1 MPETPVHTADQSTQ
15 AYLIKLGTN
24 LLDSIVRRFS
34 NPEKARRNRILL
46 LLLTAGL
53 LTLVLLP
60 SQHLVT
66 ARYKPG
72 EIATSDIRASQD
84 YLLEDRELTKQ
95 LRSEAELKAPIV
107 YTSSNT
113 VSTHLLTSIDKALAA
128 TRTARSEDPGLTTAE
143 LRPLLEPV
151 LDAQLS
157 EGELRTLLKVSS
169 DATVL
174 SQLKRVLDE
183 TYKQKIILDAK
194 VFRSDTT
201 RGVEISNTAG
211 KNIGTATGDTPFIE
225 IGEARRMVQTQR
237 LDSVSAESSRH
248 LLALLAKILK
258 PNLFFDREATEARKK
273 QIMTDVKPVLYKIQK
288 GEMIVRVGERVTTE
302 QSQKLEMIYQ
312 ASRGEGTFYT
322 VVGIFGL
329 VLVLFYFPYRF
340 ACKNIRKFNPSNRDL
355 LAIAILIVSSFFVF
369 KLALLVS
376 ANIGAAFPAVSP
388 ASYAYLFPFAA
399 GAMIV
404 RILLNSEVAL
414 IYCVMMAPLL
424 GILFNSNM
432 FVVIY
437 ALLGSVVGAHGVRQ
451 CQDRSVIYTAG
462 FKLAIVNLAMGICF
476 QTMNSSLF
484 TMQTLYVVAF
494 TLVGALLSAMLVSA
508 FTPLLE
514 SLFHFTT
521 NIKLLELANL
531 NSPLLRDLMVKAP
544 GTYHHSVVVGNLV
557 EAAAEAI
564 GANPLLARVAAYY
577 HDIGKAA
584 KPLYFIEN
592 MHGGENRHDKL
603 SPHMSALILISHI
616 KEGEAL
622 AKEKHLGQPII
633 DVIRQHHGTA
643 LIKFFYE
650 KAKTQA
656 ETTGQQVDPQEFR
669 YPGPKPQ
676 TREAGLVMLADAVEA
691 ASRTLV
697 NPTPDRIQGMVQKLI
712 NRIFSD
718 GQLDECELTLKN
730 LHEIAKSFNRILG
743 AIFHHRIDYPEP
755 VHKGSNGGKKSNAHH
770 GPEQPAKAPGPAA
783 PHQGGSSEDLKR
795 LGMS

>member
-1 MPETPVHTADQSTQ
+1 MPEAPGHTPDQSTQ
-15 AYLIKLGTN
+15 TYLIKVGVN

-34 NPEKARRNRILL
+34 NPETARRNRVLL
-46 LLLTAGL
+46 LLLTAAL
-53 LTLVLLP
+53 LTLLLLP
-60 SQHLVT
+60 SQHLIT
-66 ARYKPG
+66 ARYQAG
-72 EIATSDIRASQD
+72 EIATSDIRAGQD
-84 YLLEDRELTKQ
+84 YLLEDHELTKQ
-95 LRSEAELKAPIV
+95 LRSEAETKTPVV
-107 YTSSNT
+107 YTASDTVTATLLAHITKAFETVRAAHKNKSSI
-113 VSTHLLTSIDKALAA
+113 STS
-128 TRTARSEDPGLTTAE
+128 E
-143 LRPLLEPV
+143 LRPLLEPL
-151 LDAQLS
+151 LDAQLA
-157 EGELRTLLKVSS
+157 EGELRTLLKVS
-169 DATVL
+169 ATPGL
-174 SQLKRVLDE
+174 ITNLKALLDE
-183 TYKQKIILDAK
+183 VYKQKIILDTK

-201 RGVEISNTAG
+201 RGIEIHNTVG
-211 KNIGTATGDTPFIE
+211 KIIGTATLETPFIE
-225 IGEARRMVQTQR
+225 IGEARKMISSSH
-237 LDSVSAESSRH
+237 LDNVSSDSSRH
-248 LLALLAKILK
+248 ILALVSKILK

-273 QIMTDVKPVLYKIQK
+273 TLLDNVKPVLYKIQK
-288 GEMIVRVGERVTTE
+288 GEMIVRVGERVSSE
-302 QSQKLEMIYQ
+302 QSHKLQMIYES
-312 ASRGEGTFYT
+312 SRGEGTFYT
-322 VVGIFGL
+322 AFGIFGL
-329 VLVLFYFPYRF
+329 VLVLFYCPYRF

-355 LAIAILIVSSFFVF
+355 LAIAILIAGSFLTF
-369 KLALLVS
+369 KTAILIS
-376 ANIGAAFPAVSP
+376 ANIGAAFPSVSP

-399 GAMIV
+399 GAMVV

-414 IYCVMMAPLL
+414 VYCVMMAPLL

-462 FKLAIVNLAMGICF
+462 AKLSVVNLAMGLCF
-476 QTMNSSLF
+476 QTINGSLF
-484 TMQTLYVVAF
+484 TMQTLYVIVF
-494 TLVGALLSAMLVSA
+494 TLCGALLSAMLVSA
-508 FTPLLE
+508 FTPLFE

-521 NIKLLELANL
+521 NIKLLELSNL

-564 GANPLLARVAAYY
+564 GANPLLARTAAYY
-577 HDIGKAA
+577 HDIGKTA

-592 MHGGENRHDKL
+592 MQGGENRHDKL
-603 SPHMSALILISHI
+603 SPHMSALILISHL

-633 DVIRQHHGTA
+633 DIIRQHHGTA

-650 KAKTQA
+650 KARAQA
-656 ETTGQQVDPQEFR
+656 EAIGQQVEEQDFH

-691 ASRTLV
+691 ASRTLI

-712 NRIFSD
+712 NRIFTD

-730 LHEIAKSFNRILG
+730 LHEIAKSFNRILS

-755 VHKGSNGGKKSNAHH
+755 VHKGGNGGKKHHAHT
-770 GPEQPAKAPGPAA
+770 GPEQPAKTPGPST
-783 PHQGGSSEDLKR
+783 PHQSGSSEDLKR

>member
-1 MPETPVHTADQSTQ
+1 MPESPGHTSEQSTQ
-15 AYLIKLGTN
+15 TYLSKVGSN

-34 NPEKARRNRILL
+34 NPVTARRNRVLL
-46 LLLTAGL
+46 LLVTAGL
-53 LTLVLLP
+53 LTLILLP

-84 YLLEDRELTKQ
+84 YLLEDHELTKQ
-95 LRSEAELKAPIV
+95 LRSEAEAKAPVV
-107 YTSSNT
+107 YTAGET
-113 VSTHLLTSIDKALAA
+113 VATTLLNSITRAMNA
-128 TRTARSEDPGLTTAE
+128 TRNARSENPAITTAE

-151 LDAQLS
+151 LEAQLA
-157 EGELRTLLKVSS
+157 EGELRSLLKV
-169 DATVL
+169 TNQPPVL
-174 SQLKRVLDE
+174 SSLKQILDE
-183 TYKQKIILDAK
+183 LYKQKIILDEK
-194 VFRSDTT
+194 VFRSDIQRGIEICSTT
-201 RGVEISNTAG
+201 G
-211 KNIGTATGDTPFIE
+211 KSIGTATMATPFIE
-225 IGEARRMVQTQR
+225 IGEARRLLQSKR
-237 LDSVSAESSRH
+237 LDGVTADVSRH
-248 LLALLAKILK
+248 LLALTAKILK
-258 PNLFFDREATEARKK
+258 PNLFFDREATEARKRGLLN
-273 QIMTDVKPVLYKIQK
+273 DVKPVLYKIQK
-288 GEMIVRVGERVTTE
+288 GEMIVRVGERVSSE
-302 QSQKLEMIYQ
+302 QSHKLQMIYE
-312 ASRGEGTFYT
+312 ASRGEGTLYT
-322 VVGIFGL
+322 VLGIFGL
-329 VLVLFYFPYRF
+329 ALVLFYFPYRF

-355 LAIAILIVSSFFVF
+355 LAIAVLIVGSFFVF
-369 KLALLVS
+369 KLALLIS

-414 IYCVMMAPLL
+414 VYCVMMAPLL

-432 FVVIY
+432 YVVIY

-462 FKLAIVNLAMGICF
+462 LKLAVINLALGLCF
-476 QTMNSSLF
+476 QTINSALF
-484 TMQTLYVVAF
+484 TMQTLYVICF

-508 FTPLLE
+508 FTPLFE

-531 NSPLLRDLMVKAP
+531 NAPLLRDLMIKAP

-577 HDIGKAA
+577 HDIGKTA

-592 MHGGENRHDKL
+592 MQGGENRHDKL

-616 KEGEAL
+616 KEGEAM
-622 AKEKHLGQPII
+622 ARERHLGQPII

-656 ETTGQQVDPQEFR
+656 DATGQQVDPQEFR

-755 VHKGSNGGKKSNAHH
+755 AHKGGIGGKKSNAHS
-770 GPEQPAKAPGPAA
+770 GTEQPAKTPGPVA
-783 PHQGGSSEDLKR
+783 PHQGSSSEDLKR